1 MTANPWLHQTP
12 WPTKQLPRDEMAK
25 RIEHMLATHW
35 MGVLCTVG
43 KNGPIGSPV
52 EYYAEGMAVYIL
64 PQPGSPKL
72 QARIRAGPVF
82 AAPSYSARPGL
93 LSRARPSTFM
103 RWVSTGGSP
112 QRFSWA
118 SLWTRPRRF
127 SWSESIR
134 SGLSTPSSG
143 FVRTVSGPGR
153 SGTGMHLKRVG
164 LALTVTSRQWGSAQ
178 ESESGAAT
186 ACLDLLTCRT

>member
-12 WPTKQLPRDEMAK
+12 WPSKQLPRDEMAK

-72 QARIRAGPVF
+72 QALQRDPRVCFAIHAENSGWASVRGAQLFGEARLIEPGTPEHVHAMSIYRWESSAVQLGKPLDEAPQVQLVRIDPERVVYTEQWLRKDGFGPRQIWHRD
-82 AAPSYSARPGL
+82 ASKA
-93 LSRARPSTFM
+93 
-103 RWVSTGGSP
+103 GGS
-112 QRFSWA
+112 
-118 SLWTRPRRF
+118 
-127 SWSESIR
+127 
-134 SGLSTPSSG
+134 
-143 FVRTVSGPGR
+143 RTYS
-153 SGTGMHLKRVG
+153 H
-164 LALTVTSRQWGSAQ
+164 
-178 ESESGAAT
+178 
-186 ACLDLLTCRT
+186 